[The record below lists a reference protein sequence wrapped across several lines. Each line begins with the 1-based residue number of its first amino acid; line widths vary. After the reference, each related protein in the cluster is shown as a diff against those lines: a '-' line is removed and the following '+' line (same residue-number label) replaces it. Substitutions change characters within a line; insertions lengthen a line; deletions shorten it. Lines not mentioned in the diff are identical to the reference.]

1 LDIRRAF
8 LEAMHQKISV
18 APMLDWTDRHC
29 RFFHRL
35 ISSQTLLYTEMVT
48 TGALL
53 FGDVA
58 RHLDYSDAEHPI
70 ALQLGGSE
78 PHDLARCALL
88 ARDWGYDEINLNCG
102 CPSPRVQRG
111 AFGACLMA
119 EPTLVRDAVAAMRDA
134 VAAEIPV
141 TVKHRIG
148 IDLEDSYGFVRDF
161 VGTVAEGGCDT
172 FVVHA
177 RSAWLDGL
185 SPKENRAI
193 PPLRPEFVL
202 QLKRDFPQLR
212 FVLNGGVKT
221 NAQVREW
228 LDLVDGVM
236 VGREAYQD
244 PWMMAQ
250 WDSELL
256 GPSAAAPPLREDV
269 EEQMCAYIADWKSR
283 GLHPQSITRHL
294 LNLWKGQ
301 PGGRLWR
308 QVLSDSKLLS
318 TLSVADLFK
327 RARDARLSA
336 ACDADPPR
344 DQQLLDSVCA

>member
-1 LDIRRAF
+1 
-8 LEAMHQKISV
+8 
-18 APMLDWTDRHC
+18 MLDWTDRHC

-35 ISSQTLLYTEMVT
+35 ITRQTLLYTEMVT

-53 FGDVA
+53 YGDVA
-58 RHLDYSDAEHPI
+58 RHLGYSDAEHPV

-78 PHDLARCALL
+78 PQDLARCALL

-102 CPSPRVQRG
+102 CPSPRVLRG

-134 VAAEIPV
+134 VAGEIPV

-148 IDLEDSYGFVRDF
+148 IDHEDSYGFVRDF
-161 VGTVAEGGCDT
+161 VGTVAEGGCAT

-185 SPKENRAI
+185 SPKENRAV
-193 PPLRPEFVL
+193 PPLRHAFVL

-212 FVLNGGVKT
+212 FILNGGIQS
-221 NAQVREW
+221 NEQLREW
-228 LDLVDGVM
+228 LGKVDGVM
-236 VGREAYQD
+236 VGRSAYQD

-250 WDSELL
+250 WDAEIL
-256 GPSAAAPPLREDV
+256 GRPIAMPPQREAV
-269 EEQMCAYIADWKSR
+269 EEEMCAYISDWKIQ

-318 TLSVADLFK
+318 TLSAPDLFK
-327 RARDARLSA
+327 VAREARLSA
-336 ACDADPPR
+336 VCDVDLPE
-344 DQQLLDSVCA
+344 DQQLLTSACV